1 MGQLEW
7 ARKPNDKDE
16 SNEIARSHQPSNE
29 KTKKKWGAYISN
41 QVNMHAY
48 HLNFETLDNE
58 CCKFY

>member
-7 ARKPNDKDE
+7 ARKLNDKDD
-16 SNEIARSHQPSNE
+16 SNEIVRSHQPSNE

-41 QVNMHAY
+41 QVKMHAY